1 MIQLNSLGQ
10 EAASCEDCGAEFTRL
25 FLVGFAGFC
34 TRRCAVCCGLWEARE
49 EAARTGR
56 QVARIVDSE
65 PELTRKFGFPPRY
78 LECSFANFDP
88 GTPNKAATLAAARKW
103 VAAIKASPSGAGN
116 RLLIGSVGAGK
127 THLAVA
133 IGRAVAEAGIAVK
146 FGKLASLMA
155 EVKAGAL
162 DDTSD
167 GEARVIAQ
175 LSKVPLLI
183 IDEVFPQAVSE
194 KMWPRLFEILD
205 NRWDNMKP
213 TLMTTN
219 LSREGL
225 AQFLTERL
233 VSRLTGPE
241 TVLVCDGVDFRKH
254 ADAK

>member
-1 MIQLNSLGQ
+1 MIELNHLGQ
-10 EAASCEDCGAEFTRL
+10 EAANCEDCGAEFTRL
-25 FLVGFAGFC
+25 FLVGFPGFC
-34 TRRCAVCCGLWEARE
+34 TRRCAVCCGLWETRQE
-49 EAARTGR
+49 VARTGS
-56 QVARIVDSE
+56 QTARFEDSE
-65 PELTRKFGFPPRY
+65 PELTRKFGFPARY
-78 LECSFANFDP
+78 LECSFLNFDP

-103 VAAIKASPSGAGN
+103 VAAIKANLTASGN

-127 THLAVA
+127 THLSVA
-133 IGRAVAEAGIAVK
+133 IGKAVIEAGISVK

-155 EVKAGAL
+155 EVKTGAL

-167 GEARVIAQ
+167 GEARAISR

-241 TVLVCDGVDFRKH
+241 TVLVCDGEDFRRR
-254 ADAK
+254 